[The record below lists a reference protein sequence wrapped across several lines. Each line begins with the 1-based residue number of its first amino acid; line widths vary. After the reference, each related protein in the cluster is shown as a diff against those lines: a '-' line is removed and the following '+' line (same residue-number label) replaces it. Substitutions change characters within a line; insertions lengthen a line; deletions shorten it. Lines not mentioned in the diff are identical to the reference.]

1 MKRDLKIPK
10 VTFRVRIGDEVET
23 DGGCAI
29 GGQWINKT
37 TDDFFKGKRVVSVSY
52 THLTL
57 PTIRSV

>member
-37 TDDFFKGKRVVSVSY
+37 TDDFFKGKRVV
-52 THLTL
+52 
-57 PTIRSV
+57 